1 MSDTPQYELVS
12 VVRCKHCAFCTK
24 YGQDA
29 PVPGHC
35 RRHSKVIWDF
45 EGFCSD
51 GWLRQVHDGKR

>member
-1 MSDTPQYELVS
+1 MSDKPQ
-12 VVRCKHCAFCTK
+12 CTK